1 MNKKIVILNGSPQ
14 NLPARPV
21 HPFPEKRYSM
31 RDEHSKKNVEKAD
44 GPPLSRRRFFT
55 FTSMAALLAVVG
67 TVLPGKLFFGS
78 SSFTAEAVAD
88 GGSGGRKNI
97 LIITGS
103 ARVQGNSELLA
114 ESFAKGARE
123 AGHNVNIFQSGQS
136 RMSGCLYC
144 DACWSGGKPCVIEDN
159 FDKLWPLLEQA
170 DMLVFCSPL
179 YWYTYSGHI
188 KNAMDRMY
196 AYSKKNKPRDLK
208 VKEAMLLMCGESWFK
223 KSFDGP
229 AESYRQMLGFKGWK
243 DRGMLFVTRVH
254 ERGEIAGNSSLKAAE
269 KMGFEA

>member
-1 MNKKIVILNGSPQ
+1 MSEEPQKKLAEQADSPM
-14 NLPARPV
+14 V
-21 HPFPEKRYSM
+21 
-31 RDEHSKKNVEKAD
+31 
-44 GPPLSRRRFFT
+44 SRRKFFVFTGIAT
-55 FTSMAALLAVVG
+55 FLSVVG
-67 TVLPGKLFFGS
+67 SALPEWFS
-78 SSFTAEAVAD
+78 SSTSSFTAEATAA
-88 GGSGGRKNI
+88 GGSEKRKNI

-114 ESFAKGARE
+114 EAFAKGARE
-123 AGHNVNIFQSGQS
+123 AGHTVNTFQSGQN

-144 DACWSGGKPCVIEDN
+144 NACWSTGKPCVVEDN
-159 FDKLWPLLEQA
+159 FDRLWPLLEQA

-196 AYSKKNKPRDLK
+196 PYSKKNKLRDLK
-208 VKEAMLLMCGESWFK
+208 IKEAMLLMCGESWFK

-243 DRGMLFVTRVH
+243 DRGRLFVTSVH
-254 ERGEIAGNSSLKAAE
+254 EKGEISGNSALKTAE
-269 KMGFEA
+269 KMGREA

>member
-1 MNKKIVILNGSPQ
+1 MSNALKKQL
-14 NLPARPV
+14 
-21 HPFPEKRYSM
+21 E
-31 RDEHSKKNVEKAD
+31 DKAD
-44 GPPLSRRRFFT
+44 GSSVSRRRFFV
-55 FTSMAALLAVVG
+55 FTGMATLLAIA
-67 TVLPGKLFFGS
+67 GS
-78 SSFTAEAVAD
+78 AMPRWFSSNTFSFTAEVAAAD
-88 GGSGGRKNI
+88 GSGKQKNI

-123 AGHNVNIFQSGQS
+123 AGHIVTIFQSGQN

-144 DACWSGGKPCVIEDN
+144 DACWSTGKPCVVEDN

-179 YWYTYSGHI
+179 YWYAYSGHI

-196 AYSKKNKPRDLK
+196 AYSKKDKLRDLK
-208 VKEAMLLMCGESWFK
+208 IKETMLLMCGESWFK

-229 AESYRQMLGFKGWK
+229 AESYRQMIGYKGWK
-243 DRGMLFVTRVH
+243 DRGRLFVTSVH
-254 ERGEIAGNSSLKAAE
+254 EKGKIIGNSSLKTAE
-269 KMGFEA
+269 KMGREA